1 MSAAPWTVGRY
12 VVETLAANG
21 IATVFGIPGVHNIE
35 LYRGLELARLRH
47 VLVRHEQNAVFAAD
61 GHARVS
67 GQPAAAFVI
76 SGPGVSNALT
86 ALAQAWSDSV
96 PLLLVASAPVRASLG
111 RGWGVLH
118 ELPDQRALVTGVTAF
133 AGSAR
138 TDTELREQLRSA
150 FAAMRGAR
158 PRPAYVDIPLDLLA
172 EPTSLRPEIFARAP
186 PVAAP
191 PRAAV
196 EEALRLL
203 AAAERPLFIAGG
215 GAHTAGAALR
225 QLVESLDAYLV
236 TSVAGKGVV
245 AESHPASLGVSLPY
259 APTQARV
266 AEADLVVAAGTELS
280 ETDIYTTTRLAM
292 TGRLVRIDVDEQK
305 LRDHYAAPAT
315 LKGDAA
321 AALHLL
327 AQGIADRGGIPA
339 REGAA
344 TRRGWRT
351 AAGDG
356 AAHRARIG
364 AQLGATAAP
373 ALAALRAL
381 RESLPADG
389 VVFSDMTQI
398 AYLGNYAFPAE
409 RPGVWFH
416 PSGYGALGFA
426 LPAAIGARIA
436 QPQRP
441 IVALAGDFGTQF
453 TLQEL
458 ATAVE
463 LGLTLPLIV
472 WNNSALGQIRDDMRA
487 AGMTPIGVVA
497 RNPDFVALAHACG
510 AAGARVPDVAA
521 LTEALHGALN
531 RPGPTLIEVSAT
543 DFHAGR
549 LP

>member
-21 IATVFGIPGVHNIE
+21 IDTVFGIPGVHNIE
-35 LYRGLELARLRH
+35 LYRGLELARVRH

-61 GHARVS
+61 GYARAS

-118 ELPDQRALVTGVTAF
+118 ELPDQRALVSGVTAF

-138 TDTELREQLRSA
+138 TDGQLREQLRAA
-150 FAAMRGAR
+150 FTAMRSAR
-158 PRPAYVDIPLDLLA
+158 PRPSYIDVPLDLLA
-172 EPTSLRPEIFARAP
+172 EPTSLQPEVFAHPA
-186 PVAAP
+186 AASAP
-191 PRAAV
+191 PRHAV
-196 EEALRLL
+196 DQALTLL
-203 AAAERPLFIAGG
+203 AAAERPLFINGG
-215 GAHTAGAALR
+215 GARGGGAALR

-236 TSVAGKGVV
+236 TTVAGKGVV

-259 APTQARV
+259 APTQECV
-266 AEADLVVAAGTELS
+266 AAADVVVAAGTELS
-280 ETDIYTTTRLAM
+280 ETDIYTSTRLPIN
-292 TGRLVRIDVDEQK
+292 GRLVRIDVDEQK
-305 LRDHYAAPAT
+305 LRDHYAAPVT
-315 LKGDAA
+315 LQGDAA
-321 AALHLL
+321 AGLQLL
-327 AQGIADRGGIPA
+327 AQGIVGRSIAA
-339 REGAA
+339 RDTA
-344 TRRGWRT
+344 TARHGWRT
-351 AAGDG
+351 AAGNG
-356 AAHRARIG
+356 AVHRARID
-364 AQLGATAAP
+364 AQLASTSAP
-373 ALAALRAL
+373 ALAALHAL
-381 RESLPADG
+381 RESLPVDG

-458 ATAVE
+458 MTAVE
-463 LGLTLPLIV
+463 LDLTLPLIV
-472 WNNSALGQIRDDMRA
+472 WNNGALGQIRDDMRA
-487 AGMTPIGVVA
+487 AGITPIGVVA

-510 AAGARVPDVAA
+510 AAGARVPDAPA
-521 LTEALHGALN
+521 LAEALRGALA
-531 RPGPTLIEVSAT
+531 RPGPTLLEVNAT
-543 DFHAGR
+543 DFRA
-549 LP
+549 P